1 MHSITSGGGS
11 SSGGITV
18 VQLDLAQFSIVF
30 DFVLPYRGKYLKV
43 QIFGKNLELALE

>member
-18 VQLDLAQFSIVF
+18 VQLDLARFSIVF
-30 DFVLPYRGKYLKV
+30 DFVLLYRGKYLKV
-43 QIFGKNLELALE
+43 QIFEKNLELALE

>member
-18 VQLDLAQFSIVF
+18 IQLDLAQFSIVS
-30 DFVLPYRGKYLKV
+30 DFVLPKLLK
-43 QIFGKNLELALE
+43 KNWNWF